1 MQRREATLTGQG
13 GVSLYIRA
21 WLPDM
26 PAVGVIVIAH
36 GLAEHCGRY
45 EHVAANLVSQ
55 GYAVYALDHRGHGKS
70 GGRRANIDRFAYLIE
85 DLDLLFAQA
94 RAAHPGLPVTLIGHS
109 MGGAI
114 AFAYALRHQQALKG
128 LVLTAPALGTKLVPR
143 LQLLFVRFLSVV
155 LPNMGAIT
163 LPATAVSRDPAV
175 VQAYETDP
183 LNYRG
188 AVPARTVAELFAAMG
203 SFPAAAPALTLP
215 VLILHGTSD
224 LLVPR
229 EDTLP
234 VVDRMGSRDKTL
246 NVYEGLYHEVFNE
259 PEQAQVL
266 ADLDAWLA
274 ARR

>member
-1 MQRREATLTGQG
+1 MQRREANLTGQG
-13 GVSLYIRA
+13 GVNLYSRA
-21 WLPDM
+21 WLPDTA
-26 PAVGVIVIAH
+26 PVGVIVLAH

-45 EHVAANLVSQ
+45 EHVAANLTGQ
-55 GYAVYALDHRGHGKS
+55 GYAVHALDHRGHGRS
-70 GGRRANIDRFAYLIE
+70 GGKRANINRFAYLLA
-85 DLDLLFAQA
+85 DLDQLFAQA
-94 RAAHPGLPVTLIGHS
+94 RAAHPELPVTLIGHS

-114 AFAYALRHQQALKG
+114 AFAYALKHQQDLKG
-128 LVLTAPALGTKLVPR
+128 LVLSAPALGTKLVPK
-143 LQLLFVRFLSVV
+143 LQLLFVRFLSLV

-203 SFPAAAPALTLP
+203 SFPAAAPSLTLP
-215 VLILHGTSD
+215 VLVLHGTSD

-234 VVDRMGSRDKTL
+234 VIDRIGSADKTL
-246 NVYEGLYHEVFNE
+246 KVYEGLYHEVFNE

-274 ARR
+274 AHR